1 MAKRVWDDFVTE
13 QDKAVFEAAGYGQK
27 GPLGTRPALLIVD
40 VNYNFVGDRPE
51 PILESI
57 KRFRN
62 SCGEIGW
69 AAIPYIRDLL
79 ETARAAHLP
88 VIYSTGER
96 RFDGRDSGRW
106 AAKNTRVGEASDL
119 EGHMGVQI
127 LKDIEPKDEDLVISK
142 KKPSVFF
149 GTPLMS
155 ILNAQRVDTL
165 LVGGG
170 TTSGCVRASVVDAF
184 SYNFRVSV
192 IEECTFDRGQSAHKI
207 NLFDMNAKYADVLSV
222 GQVREYMSAL

>member
-1 MAKRVWDDFVTE
+1 MAVWDDIITQRDRQVY
-13 QDKAVFEAAGYGQK
+13 EAIGRG
-27 GPLGTRPALLIVD
+27 GRVGFGERPALVVID
-40 VNYNFVGDRPE
+40 VNYNWAGDRPE
-51 PILESI
+51 PVLESI
-57 KRFRN
+57 KRYPA
-62 SCGEIGW
+62 SCGEEAWSAIGHF
-69 AAIPYIRDLL
+69 APLIAL
-79 ETARAAHLP
+79 AREKGVP
-88 VIYSTGER
+88 VIYSTSDRHSAGALRKEAPSKFLRGGDLAGTR
-96 RFDGRDSGRW
+96 RG
-106 AAKNTRVGEASDL
+106 N
-119 EGHMGVQI
+119 
-127 LKDIEPKDEDLVISK
+127 DIVDEIAPRESEIVIYK
-142 KKPSVFF
+142 AKPSVFF